1 MLARRAA
8 DGLGPGG
15 DTVGFVQT
23 TVGPLPP
30 TVYWRRRLVLLGILV
45 VAFIVVRACA
55 GGDTSTAGSG
65 AAAKSKSSSKPLG
78 TKEHPYVPTVSSP
91 VPTPGP
97 SRSQAPSPKPSPKP
111 LPAGGT
117 CTDAEIL
124 LTAST
129 NAATYRIGAKPQL
142 TMKLTNVGTRPCRR
156 DLGPPATE
164 LIITSGTAHTW
175 STDDCEPGG
184 APVISL
190 LQPRESRTF
199 VIPWS
204 GRRSL
209 AKCAGDRPVATAGTY
224 RLQARLGSL
233 RSDYAVFHLT

>member
-1 MLARRAA
+1 M
-8 DGLGPGG
+8 
-15 DTVGFVQT
+15 QT

-30 TVYWRRRLVLLGILV
+30 AVYWRRRLVLLGILV
-45 VAFIVVRACA
+45 LAFVMVRACA

-65 AAAKSKSSSKPLG
+65 KAAKTKNSSAPLG
-78 TKEHPYVPTVSSP
+78 TTDNPYHPIVGSP
-91 VPTPGP
+91 SPSARPTP
-97 SRSQAPSPKPSPKP
+97 SPSPSHKPAVP
-111 LPAGGT
+111 LPAGAA

-124 LTAST
+124 LTAT
-129 NAATYRIGAKPQL
+129 TDARTYRVGAKPQL

-164 LIITSGTAHTW
+164 LIITSGPAHTW

-184 APVISL
+184 APVITL

-209 AKCAGDRPVATAGTY
+209 PRCAGARPLATAGTY
-224 RLQARLGSL
+224 RLQARLGGL
-233 RSDYAVFHLT
+233 RSEFAVFHLT